1 MIGVTGFIAGS
12 SANVKG
18 SLFSLALTQNPLR
31 VGAARPGTGAALLTD
46 VQGHQTGGGGVSRLG
61 ILPHQ
66 SGIGVTSFLPG
77 RTENRDR
84 PRPTRTKVSWR
95 RGALHCRRG

>member
-1 MIGVTGFIAGS
+1 MIGVTGFIAES

-18 SLFSLALTQNPLR
+18 SLFSLALTQNPLC

-66 SGIGVTSFLPG
+66 SGIGVTSFPPG
-77 RTENRDR
+77 RTENRD
-84 PRPTRTKVSWR
+84 PRGLKCLGDVLLFTVDV
-95 RGALHCRRG
+95 AEIA